1 MSAFTALSAGGLA
14 ALLMA
19 PVPGADTLHVVLE
32 SSVAESPLRQ
42 GGHVDF
48 TIRVRNAGGESL
60 PEAQVVQFLPA
71 GMSVRP
77 TSPGAVAEGGR
88 IVWTGALEPGER
100 AVLHAVGEVTGALGG
115 ARAVTTVCV
124 RPDPDATLASCASS
138 AQSVRGPV
146 LAPWAIGGASL
157 LVLLA
162 TGAVALYRRSRRTA
176 SAAEARTGAEA
187 EGPEPA
193 PGPEGPEPTAGEE
206 RGTAPDEEPAPA
218 NVYHLDSRR

>member
-19 PVPGADTLHVVLE
+19 PVPGADSLHVVLE
-32 SSVAESPLRQ
+32 SSVEEAPLRP

-48 TIRVRNAGGESL
+48 TIRVRNSGGESL
-60 PEAQVVQFLPA
+60 PEAQVVQFLPSS
-71 GMSVRP
+71 MTIRP
-77 TSPGAVAEGGR
+77 TSPEAVAEGDR

-100 AVLHAVGEVTGALGG
+100 AVLHAVGEVTGAPDG

-124 RPDPDATLASCASS
+124 RPDPDAALASCASS

-146 LAPWAIGGASL
+146 LAPWIIGGASL

-162 TGAVALYRRSRRTA
+162 TGAIALYRRLRRPSTA
-176 SAAEARTGAEA
+176 TEEESGPRERGSETAPGEEGPETAAEAERR
-187 EGPEPA
+187 
-193 PGPEGPEPTAGEE
+193 AGS
-206 RGTAPDEEPAPA
+206 DEEPAPA